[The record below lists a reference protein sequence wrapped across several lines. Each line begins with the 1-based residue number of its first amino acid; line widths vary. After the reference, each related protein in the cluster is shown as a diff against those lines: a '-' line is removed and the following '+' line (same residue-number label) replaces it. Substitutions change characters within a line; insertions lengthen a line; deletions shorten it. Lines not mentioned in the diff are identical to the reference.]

1 MERDPSTSG
10 LAALQT
16 AVLLFGLAG
25 LFGKVIQA
33 PPLIIVAGRTFFAA
47 WALGVLLLCTK
58 NNRSLLNIKKGS
70 LAVLAFQG
78 GILALHW
85 WTFFYAIQISNVAV
99 GLLGFAAFP
108 MFVTLLEPICFKET
122 YRQLDLVTAAVVT
135 LGLLAVA
142 WPVELSAQRTWG
154 VLWGALSGFLFAI
167 LALFNRKYVC
177 SLSPIAIAGVQN
189 SVAFL
194 VLLPFAAYAGWQP
207 TWSQAGL
214 LALLGVICTAT
225 AHALFIYSL
234 KSVRA
239 QLAGVIASL
248 EPVYGIVFAFVLL
261 GEKPAWTT
269 LAGGALILAATM
281 VAMLF
286 RAQQGA
292 PPDSVNEIAGRRDSD
307 EPLPRREPCRQVDGF
322 YHRSQSDPHRR

>member
-1 MERDPSTSG
+1 MERDPPTSG

-25 LFGKVIQA
+25 LFGKVIEA

-47 WALGVLLLCTK
+47 WTLGVLLLCAK
-58 NNRSLLNIKKGS
+58 NNRPLLNLKGS

-108 MFVTLLEPICFKET
+108 MFVTLLEPLCFKES
-122 YRQLDLVTAAVVT
+122 YRKLDLVTATVVMI
-135 LGLLAVA
+135 GLLAVA
-142 WPVELSAQRTWG
+142 WPVEWSAQRTWG
-154 VLWGALSGFLFAI
+154 VLWGALSGFLFAV
-167 LALFNRKYVC
+167 LALFNRKYVR
-177 SLSPIAIAGVQN
+177 SLSPIAIACVQN

-194 VLLPFAAYAGWQP
+194 VLLPFAACGGWQP
-207 TWSQAGL
+207 TWSQTGL

-234 KSVRA
+234 KTVRA

-261 GEKPAWTT
+261 GEKPAGTT

-286 RAQQGA
+286 RAQ
-292 PPDSVNEIAGRRDSD
+292 PDSVNEIVRRRDSD
-307 EPLPRREPCRQVDGF
+307 EPLPKRELDGF
-322 YHRSQSDPHRR
+322 YHRSPSDQHRR